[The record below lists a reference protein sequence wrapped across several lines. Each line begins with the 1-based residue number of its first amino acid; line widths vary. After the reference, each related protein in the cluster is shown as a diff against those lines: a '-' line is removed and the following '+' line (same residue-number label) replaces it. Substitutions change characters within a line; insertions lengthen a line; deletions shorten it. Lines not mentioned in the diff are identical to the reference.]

1 MGFIGMEIVY
11 QFPFMKIRA
20 ITFWKGIVSPLYD
33 AAESI
38 LLVFPEGKRE
48 TVHVGRMS
56 IFEKN
61 EVLEKSKV
69 HILICGA
76 ISNLAHADLVNKE
89 IEVIPWIRGPVEEVL
104 QAHCLN
110 KLAEGPFLLPG
121 CRGARRS
128 RVEMQKGGKK
138 TRRRHGLMAV
148 SKNSSCGNLRRRNSR
163 RNNGGAP

>member
-1 MGFIGMEIVY
+1 MET
-11 QFPFMKIRA
+11 RA

-38 LLVFPEGKRE
+38 LLVSPEGKRE
-48 TVHVGRMS
+48 ILHVGRMS

-61 EVLEKSKV
+61 EALGKNNV

-110 KLAEGPFLLPG
+110 TLAEGPFFLPG
-121 CRGARRS
+121 CRSVRRC
-128 RVEMQKGGKK
+128 RAEMQKGGKK
-138 TRRRHGLMAV
+138 TRRRHGLTAV
-148 SKNSSCGNLRRRNSR
+148 SKNSSQGNLRRP
-163 RNNGGAP
+163 NNDRAP